1 MCTKIVL
8 VLSVALASAAAA
20 AHADDMSA
28 HMGAGHEGSVFHAIR
43 LETDLGRYDGQ
54 STRSWD
60 LDGWVGGD
68 DNKLWL
74 KSEGELSGAKTEHA
88 EVWAL
93 YSRNIATF
101 WDAQMGVRQDVRP
114 SGVREGHSY
123 LVAGVN
129 GLAPYFFESE
139 AHVFVRDDGAISAR
153 LKQEN
158 EILLTNRLILKP
170 QVEVNFNGRKDLDQH
185 LGTGLTDASLQLQTR
200 YEITRQFA
208 PYVAV
213 TWQTKFGQTAD
224 MARAIDE
231 KPSSTQVT
239 AGIRWL
245 F

>member
-1 MCTKIVL
+1 MRTKAIL
-8 VLSVALASAAAA
+8 MTAALMLCATAAQAT
-20 AHADDMSA
+20 DMSS
-28 HMGAGHEGSVFHAIR
+28 HGQSVFHSIR

-54 STRSWD
+54 NTASWD
-60 LDGWVGGD
+60 LDGWIGGD